1 MKPRHRGRGLPPDV
15 ARGCAAPDVRKGS
28 AFPGMNLNFAA
39 RLRLAG
45 LAGAPNMNRR
55 IVIVGFMGCGKTTVA
70 KTLARR
76 MGCTMIDLDSFITEQ
91 KGRSPA
97 EIIAQDGEPPFREI
111 ETGALSDVLENGD
124 PRVIALGGG
133 AWTIE
138 ANRALIAQRDCLSVW
153 LDAPFELCWER
164 ITANAKTIR
173 PLAPN
178 RGTAQKLH
186 QSRQASYR
194 LAQLHVDATKGLAEV
209 VSEITRGLV

>member
-1 MKPRHRGRGLPPDV
+1 
-15 ARGCAAPDVRKGS
+15 
-28 AFPGMNLNFAA
+28 
-39 RLRLAG
+39 
-45 LAGAPNMNRR
+45 MNRR

-70 KTLARR
+70 KTLARQ
-76 MGCTMIDLDSFITEQ
+76 MNCTMIDLDSFVTERE
-91 KGRSPA
+91 GRTPA
-97 EIIAQDGEPPFREI
+97 EIIAQDGEPSFRSV
-111 ETGALSDVLENGD
+111 ETRALADVLENND

-138 ANRALIAQRDCLSVW
+138 ANRTLVAQHDCLSVW

-186 QSRQASYR
+186 QSRQPSYR
-194 LAQLHVDATKGLAEV
+194 LAQLHVDATKGLAEI